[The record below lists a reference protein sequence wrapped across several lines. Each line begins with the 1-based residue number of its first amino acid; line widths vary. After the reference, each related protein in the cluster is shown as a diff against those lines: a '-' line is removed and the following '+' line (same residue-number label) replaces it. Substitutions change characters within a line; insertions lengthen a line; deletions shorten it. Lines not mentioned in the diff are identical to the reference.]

1 MNLEAYFLF
10 SQPVHQPVSLYKFLK
25 TSIRMGAINM
35 ADVML
40 IIKAI
45 NQEKY
50 DPRCDLTNDGA
61 INMAD
66 IMKLAL
72 KFGYT
77 Y

>member
-1 MNLEAYFLF
+1 
-10 SQPVHQPVSLYKFLK
+10 
-25 TSIRMGAINM
+25 MGAINM